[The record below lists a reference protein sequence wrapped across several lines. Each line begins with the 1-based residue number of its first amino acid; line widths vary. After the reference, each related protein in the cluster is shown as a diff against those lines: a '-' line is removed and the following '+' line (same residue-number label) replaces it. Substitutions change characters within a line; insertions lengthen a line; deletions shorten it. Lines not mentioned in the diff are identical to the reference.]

1 MYLTVFKSA
10 TTIKD
15 TKALRSINSDFP
27 VERRPVVFY
36 GWIVIAVGFIT
47 LTIAFGI
54 WYSYSVFFL
63 SIVNEFG
70 WDRALA
76 SSIFSIFLICHA
88 LTGLLT
94 GYLQDRYG
102 PRIVIPVGSC
112 VLACALIL
120 TSRSN
125 SLWHFYLTYSVLAGA
140 SVSLMGFTSHSAFL
154 PNWFERKR
162 GLAVG
167 IATSGIGFG
176 MLVIV
181 PLVEKAIA
189 LFGWRNAYLF
199 LAGMVLLIVG
209 PLNAIFS
216 RRSPA
221 ELNLH
226 PDGDHKEMQA
236 GRPQPFMIMKVVDA
250 DWAKRDW
257 TLRKALQTRRFW
269 FLVATFF
276 CLSYQG
282 TLLHSISAMVDSGSV
297 RQTAAAYFG
306 LLGIAGSVGKILF
319 GSLSDRFGRERSN
332 TVGGITA
339 AIGILCLINTTTANS
354 FLPLLFAL
362 LFGLG
367 YGAAAPLMP
376 SVSADIFI
384 GKSFGLI
391 FAMISIGSGAG
402 GALGSFLSG
411 LLRDISGGYAIP
423 LAICML
429 SLLLSCTFV
438 WLAGPRKVRRMVKN
452 NV

>member
-1 MYLTVFKSA
+1 MGG
-10 TTIKD
+10 
-15 TKALRSINSDFP
+15 INSDS
-27 VERRPVVFY
+27 PVVYY
-36 GWIVIAVGFIT
+36 GWIVIAIGFIT
-47 LTIAFGI
+47 LGVAFGI

-70 WDRALA
+70 WDKASG

-102 PRIVIPVGSC
+102 PRIVIPVGTGL
-112 VLACALIL
+112 LACALIL

-125 SLWHFYLTYSVLAGA
+125 SLWHFYMTYSVMAGA
-140 SVSLMGFTSHSAFL
+140 SISLMGFTSHSAFL

-181 PLVEKAIA
+181 PIVEKAIA
-189 LFGWRNAYLF
+189 LFGWRNAYLL
-199 LAGMVLLIVG
+199 LAGIVLLTVG

-221 ELNLH
+221 ELNLN
-226 PDGDHKEMQA
+226 PDGDSNDIQTD
-236 GRPQPFMIMKVVDA
+236 RPRPFMVMKVVDV

-257 TLRKALQTRRFW
+257 TLQEALHTRRFW
-269 FLVATFF
+269 FLVAAFF
-276 CLSYQG
+276 CLSYAYQG
-282 TLLHSISAMVDSGSV
+282 TLLHSISAMVDSGSA
-297 RQTAAAYFG
+297 RQKAAAFFG
-306 LLGIAGSVGKILF
+306 LLGIAGSVGKIFF

-332 TVGGITA
+332 SLGGIIA
-339 AIGILCLINTTTANS
+339 AIGIFCLIITTPENS
-354 FLPLLFAL
+354 YLPLLFAL

-384 GKSFGLI
+384 GRSFGLI
-391 FAMISIGSGAG
+391 FAVMAIGSGVG
-402 GALGSFLSG
+402 GAVGSFLTG
-411 LLRDISGGYAIP
+411 LLRDMFGGYANP
-423 LAICML
+423 LALCML
-429 SLLLSCTFV
+429 SLLLSCTFI
-438 WLAGPRKVRRMVKN
+438 WFAGPRKVRRVVKN
-452 NV
+452 TG

>member
-1 MYLTVFKSA
+1 MIEDRKML
-10 TTIKD
+10 
-15 TKALRSINSDFP
+15 
-27 VERRPVVFY
+27 ERIHLDSPAGKQPLLFY

-47 LTIAFGI
+47 LSIAFGI

-63 SIVNEFG
+63 AIINEFG
-70 WDRALA
+70 WDRASA
-76 SSIFSIFLICHA
+76 SSIFSIFLVCHA

-102 PRIVIPVGSC
+102 PRIVIPVGTC
-112 VLACALIL
+112 ILACALAL

-125 SLWHFYLTYSVLAGA
+125 SLWSFYLTYGVLAGA

-181 PLVEKAIA
+181 PLVEKVIAI
-189 LFGWRNAYLF
+189 FGWRSAYLF
-199 LAGMVLLIVG
+199 LAGIVLLIVG
-209 PLNAIFS
+209 PLNAVFS

-221 ELNLH
+221 DCSLH
-226 PDGDHKEMQA
+226 PDGDHQQMQP
-236 GRPQPFMIMKVVDA
+236 GRTRPFMIMKVMDA
-250 DWAKRDW
+250 DWANRDW
-257 TLRKALQTRRFW
+257 TLAKAIHTKRFW
-269 FLVATFF
+269 FLVVTFF
-276 CLSYQG
+276 CLSYAYQG
-282 TLLHSISAMVDSGSV
+282 TLLHSISALVDSGIP

-306 LLGIAGSVGKILF
+306 LLGIAGSAGKIVF

-339 AIGILCLINTTTANS
+339 AVGIFCLIHTTAANS
-354 FLPLLFAL
+354 VMPLCFAL

-391 FAMISIGSGAG
+391 FAMISMGSGAG
-402 GALGSFLSG
+402 GALGSFLCG
-411 LLRDISGGYAIP
+411 FLRDTSDAYTIP
-423 LAICML
+423 LALCML
-429 SLLLSCTFV
+429 SLFLSCTFV
-438 WLAGPRKVRRMVKN
+438 WLAGPRQVRRMVKN
-452 NV
+452 RGH

>member
-1 MYLTVFKSA
+1 M
-10 TTIKD
+10 
-15 TKALRSINSDFP
+15 
-27 VERRPVVFY
+27 
-36 GWIVIAVGFIT
+36 
-47 LTIAFGI
+47 
-54 WYSYSVFFL
+54 
-63 SIVNEFG
+63 
-70 WDRALA
+70 
-76 SSIFSIFLICHA
+76 
-88 LTGLLT
+88 
-94 GYLQDRYG
+94 
-102 PRIVIPVGSC
+102 
-112 VLACALIL
+112 
-120 TSRSN
+120 
-125 SLWHFYLTYSVLAGA
+125 
-140 SVSLMGFTSHSAFL
+140 
-154 PNWFERKR
+154 
-162 GLAVG
+162 
-167 IATSGIGFG
+167 
-176 MLVIV
+176 
-181 PLVEKAIA
+181 VEKAIA

-199 LAGMVLLIVG
+199 LAGIVLLIVA

-236 GRPQPFMIMKVVDA
+236 GRPRPFMIMKVVDA

-276 CLSYQG
+276 CLSYAYQG
-282 TLLHSISAMVDSGSV
+282 TLLHSISAMVDLGSA

-339 AIGILCLINTTTANS
+339 AIGIFCLINTTTANS

-384 GKSFGLI
+384 GRSFGLI

-411 LLRDISGGYAIP
+411 LLRDISGEYAIP

-438 WLAGPRKVRRMVKN
+438 WLAGPRKVRQMVKN
-452 NV
+452 SV